1 MTAAAVRAGAG
12 SVTFLESNEN
22 RCQAL
27 TGRSATLPFRG
38 GVPQVNTRHIDHS
51 SCKRER
57 RSPVVPDAS
66 APAVTSTATAPSPA
80 VPRTAAEE
88 RLAYRLFTG
97 PDDRSFCER
106 VSTALA
112 EGYVLHGSPSA
123 TFNGSTVIVAQA
135 VVLPAAIASADAAV
149 ADAVE
154 DLDNDAYGFE
164 DVIGGHA

>member
-1 MTAAAVRAGAG
+1 
-12 SVTFLESNEN
+12 
-22 RCQAL
+22 
-27 TGRSATLPFRG
+27 
-38 GVPQVNTRHIDHS
+38 
-51 SCKRER
+51 
-57 RSPVVPDAS
+57 VPDAS
-66 APAVTSTATAPSPA
+66 APVVPRTATAPSPA
-80 VPRTAAEE
+80 VPGVTE

-123 TFNGSTVIVAQA
+123 TYNGSTVIVAQA

-154 DLDNDAYGFE
+154 DLEIDGLGYE
-164 DVIGGHA
+164 ETIEGHA